1 MRGARRFVSVLRAY
15 RWRTLIAVVLAG
27 LLAVTAGVG
36 ISWAAAA
43 PSMTPSG
50 PTTRVERGGLV
61 LTLRVAAGP
70 YFLRELLPVSVS
82 LTNASNAPVYVP
94 GPVDRNTGINGPCG
108 SMLSVEESGGHGP
121 TYRAPSA
128 GWISCPGPIPAAL
141 APGRTVWA
149 SDVLPIT
156 ASGRLALTAHAGIY
170 SVTAVGPGGEQ
181 SFAGIDPFEGHE
193 PQLQLMVSPNVPP
206 QRMILPVRFGTRV
219 YVIAPLA
226 AERHLRYLYTAGG
239 GSCSTGN
246 FSWEP
251 ITTPIIDNHPCAG
264 QYGTWTYAVGAPGYA
279 IAGETVSGISP

>member
-82 LTNASNAPVYVP
+82 LTNASNRPVYVP
-94 GPVDRNTGINGPCG
+94 GRIDGNMGINQCF
-108 SMLSVEESGGHGP
+108 SVFGAAESGGHAP
-121 TYRAPSA
+121 TYQAPST
-128 GWISCPGPIPAAL
+128 GIPMCPGPMPAEL
-141 APGRTVWA
+141 APGRTVSA
-149 SDVLPIT
+149 SDVLPLT
-156 ASGRLALTAHAGIY
+156 ASGRVTLTTNASLF
-170 SVTAVGPGGEQ
+170 SVTTLGPNGGISAVGI
-181 SFAGIDPFEGHE
+181 APFEGHL
-193 PQLQLMVSPNVPP
+193 PSLQLMVVPAVPP

-251 ITTPIIDNHPCAG
+251 ITTPIIDDQPCAG